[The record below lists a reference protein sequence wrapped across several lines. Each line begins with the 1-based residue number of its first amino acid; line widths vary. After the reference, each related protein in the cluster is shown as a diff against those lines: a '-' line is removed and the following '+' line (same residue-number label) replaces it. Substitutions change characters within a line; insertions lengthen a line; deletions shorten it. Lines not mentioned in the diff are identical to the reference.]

1 MKALRHYFTFMV
13 TLFIATTLVSCS
25 TDDDNNTEGP
35 TGPNPTGN
43 AKTYTLNQVA
53 NSTVSGTATFIEFD
67 DNTVTVE
74 LDLQNTPAGGEHP
87 AHIHFNTAAEGG
99 GIAVSLTPVNGGTG
113 ESSTNF
119 STLDDG
125 TAISFDQL
133 LNFNGYINIHL
144 SPTELTTIVAQGD
157 IGQNEL
163 TGESVVYNLD
173 EADVAGISG
182 TAEFAKRAN
191 NTTLVRISL
200 TGTPAGGSHPAHI
213 HENDA
218 ATGGT
223 VIVGL
228 NPVDGDTG
236 YSATQV
242 TELVGGTAVTYD
254 DLLTIDAYINVH
266 LSDTD
271 LATIVAQGNIGAN
284 DGVPNGGTTN
294 FDVTNSGAS
303 AYIFNDGGFDNAS
316 NPNLTLQR
324 GETYTFTVNAPGHP
338 FFINS
343 TQGTGTGNAYN
354 DGVSNNGAVNG
365 TITFTVPSNA
375 PDTLFYNC
383 EFHGSMTGTITIVD

>member
-1 MKALRHYFTFMV
+1 MKALRHYFTFLV
-13 TLFIATTLVSCS
+13 SLLITTAMVSCS
-25 TDDDNNTEGP
+25 DDDSYNDDGP

-43 AKTYTLNQVA
+43 AKTYTLNQVG
-53 NSTVSGTATFIEFD
+53 NSNVSGTASFIEFD
-67 DNTVTVE
+67 DNTVTIE

-99 GIAVSLTPVNGGTG
+99 GIAVSLTPVNGDTG

-133 LNFNGYINIHL
+133 LNFDGYINIHL
-144 SPTELTTIVAQGD
+144 SVTELSTIVAQGD

-173 EADVAGISG
+173 ETDVAGISG

-213 HENDA
+213 HENDV

-242 TELVGGTAVTYD
+242 TELVDGTAVSYD

-266 LSDTD
+266 LSDTE
-271 LATIVAQGNIGAN
+271 LSTIVAQGNIGAN
-284 DGVPNGGTTN
+284 DGTPNGGTTN

-303 AYIFNDGGFDNAS
+303 AYIFNDSGFDNTS
-316 NPNLTLQR
+316 NPDLTLTR
-324 GETYTFTVNAPGHP
+324 GETYTFTVNTPGHP
-338 FFINS
+338 FLIKS
-343 TQGTGTGNAYN
+343 VQSTGTGNLFN
-354 DGVSNNGAVNG
+354 DGVTNNGAVSE

-375 PDTLFYNC
+375 PDTLFYVC
-383 EFHGSMTGTITIVD
+383 EFHGSMTGTITIID